1 MDGLHLTA
9 DLYQCQC
16 APSLLTEQVQLA
28 QLCVGQTMRSG
39 LTVVAQRWHSFA
51 PVNDQPAGVTG
62 TVLLAE
68 SHLAIHTWPESGSVS
83 LDLYVCNFSEDNT
96 AKAHALMQ
104 SLLKA
109 LAPTRVHQQQLR
121 RGDASAAVAFGVGS
135 GSNGDR

>member
-39 LTVVAQRWHSFA
+39 LTVVAQRWHSFP
-51 PVNDQPAGVTG
+51 PVNGKPAGVTG

-96 AKAHALMQ
+96 AKARALMQ
-104 SLLKA
+104 TLLQA
-109 LAPTRVHQQQLR
+109 LAPVRVHQQQLR
-121 RGDASAAVAFGVGS
+121 RGDASAAVAFDGGS
-135 GSNGDR
+135 GSSIGR